1 MNRQWFALQTLTG
14 QEQKV
19 EKFLN
24 AEKVR
29 QGLEEYIGDVLL
41 PTEKVAQVRQV
52 RVRDR
57 KSGDPNAYRMESKK
71 SIVTKKLY
79 PGYVFIEAAVYDDT
93 RKINERVWSFIRGI
107 QGVIDFVGGNPP
119 APMKATDVENLKA
132 SAAAGSESKPRP
144 QVLYEPGDH
153 IKIVDG
159 PFMSFNGIVQEVDPD
174 QGKLNVLVSIF
185 GRETPVELENSQV
198 ERDESKAEEADGSS
212 DSSDSD
218 SAP

>member
-19 EKFLN
+19 VRFLESEK
-24 AEKVR
+24 KR
-29 QGLEEYIGDVLL
+29 QGFDETIGEILM

-71 SIVTKKLY
+71 SIVTKKLF
-79 PGYVFIEAAVYDDT
+79 PGYVFVEAAVYDES
-93 RKINERVWSFIRGI
+93 RKINERVWSFIRNI
-107 QGVIDFVGGNPP
+107 QGVIGFVGGDPP
-119 APMKATDVENLKA
+119 APMRESDVENLKA
-132 SAAAGSESKPRP
+132 SATAGSESKPRP

-174 QGKLNVLVSIF
+174 QGKLHVLVSIF
-185 GRETPVELENSQV
+185 GRETPVELEYTQV
-198 ERDESKAEEADGSS
+198 ERDESKPEEAPDAPDGETP
-212 DSSDSD
+212 
-218 SAP
+218 AP